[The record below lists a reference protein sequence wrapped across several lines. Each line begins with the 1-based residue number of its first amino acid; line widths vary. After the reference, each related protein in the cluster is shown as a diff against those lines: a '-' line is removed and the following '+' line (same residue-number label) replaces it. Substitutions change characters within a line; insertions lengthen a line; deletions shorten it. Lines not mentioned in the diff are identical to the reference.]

1 MDWLDSHLLT
11 TIVFLPLVW
20 GFIGLLI
27 PAGKDGGKSTIR
39 IWTLVGSLVTFAI
52 SILLYTNFQT
62 NGAEF
67 QFTETASWIPSLGI
81 SYNLGLDGISL
92 WLVLLTTFIMPIAI
106 LGSFTAVEERVREY
120 YFLLLALETGMLGA
134 FVTLDIFL
142 FYTFWEAM
150 LIPMYFLIGIWG
162 GKDRVYAAM
171 KFFLYTL
178 VGSLLMLV
186 AIFYLSYQHKIQ
198 FGSYSTALLDLYK
211 LQIPGG
217 GFRTPQS
224 IMFLAFALAFA
235 IKVPLFPLHTWLP
248 DAHVQAPTAGSVI
261 LAAILLKMGGYG
273 FMRFAFPLF
282 PQAVAYFQIPFLI
295 LGAIAIVYGAWV
307 AMVQPDIK
315 KLVAYS
321 SVSHM
326 GYVIVGLFSLN
337 AIAAT
342 GSLYQMLNHGI
353 STGALF
359 LLVGMI
365 YERRHT
371 REISAFGGI
380 TKVMPIFA
388 VVFMIVT
395 LSSVALP
402 GTNGFIGEF
411 LILLGSWKANPGLAA
426 ISALGVIFGA
436 VYMLWMFQRVMF
448 GPVKHEENKKLKDLS
463 VREFVVMA
471 PLLVAIFFMGIYP
484 NAFLS
489 KMGPSIDR
497 FLSRSMGVTQSTQT
511 SAGTAMNAQPSAIAA
526 LASYHFVG
534 HFGGSTTEKGN

>member
-1 MDWLDSHLLT
+1 MDWFNNHLLT
-11 TIVFLPLVW
+11 ATVFLPLV
-20 GFIGLLI
+20 FALVGLLI
-27 PAGKDGGKSTIR
+27 PSGTERGSFLIKA
-39 IWTLVGSLVTFAI
+39 WTLIGTLAVFGV
-52 SILLYTNFQT
+52 SILIYQRFQAQ
-62 NGAEF
+62 GGEF
-67 QFTETASWIPSLGI
+67 QLTEMGEWLPGLGI
-81 SYNLGLDGISL
+81 SYSLGIDGISL
-92 WLVLLTTFIMPIAI
+92 WLIMLTTFLMPIAV
-106 LGSFTAVEERVREY
+106 LGSWNAVENKERG
-120 YFLLLALETGMLGA
+120 FFLLLLALESGMLGA
-134 FVTLDIFL
+134 FVALDIFL

-162 GKDRVYAAM
+162 GKERIYAAM
-171 KFFLYTL
+171 KFFLYTM

-186 AIFYLSYQHKIQ
+186 AIFYLAYQHKIQ
-198 FGSYSTALLDLYK
+198 FGTYSTAILDLYK
-211 LQIPGG
+211 VHLSGG
-217 GFRTPQS
+217 TFTSPQS
-224 IMFLAFALAFA
+224 VLFMAFALAFA

-261 LAAILLKMGGYG
+261 LAAVLLKMGGYG
-273 FMRFAFPLF
+273 FIRFAFPLF
-282 PQAVAYFQIPFLI
+282 PAGVAYFQFPFMI

-307 AMVQPDIK
+307 ATVQPDVK

-326 GYVIVGLFSLN
+326 GYVILGLFSLN

-342 GSLYQMLNHGI
+342 GSIYQMLNHGI

-388 VVFMIVT
+388 VVFLIVT

-411 LILLGSWKANPGLAA
+411 LILLGSWKANPGLTSIA
-426 ISALGVIFGA
+426 ALGVIFGA

-448 GPVKHEENKKLKDLS
+448 GPVIHEENKKLKDLS
-463 VREFVVMA
+463 FRELVVMA
-471 PLLVAIFFMGIYP
+471 PLLIAIFAMGIYP
-484 NAFLS
+484 NFFFD
-489 KMGPSIDR
+489 KMETSVNR
-497 FLSRSMGVTQSTQT
+497 FLARSLNQESVTAVGVAQNSFMSRAVA
-511 SAGTAMNAQPSAIAA
+511 SAFGTKT
-526 LASYHFVG
+526 LG
-534 HFGGSTTEKGN
+534 K

>member
-1 MDWLDSHLLT
+1 MAFANIFGSHLVSAV
-11 TIVFLPLVW
+11 VFLPLAW
-20 GFIGLLI
+20 GLIGLLI
-27 PAGKDGGKSTIR
+27 PVGNGSGQQALR
-39 IWTLVGSLVTFAI
+39 IWTLVGSLATFVLSLEI
-52 SILLYTNFQT
+52 YFGFQSS
-62 NGAEF
+62 GADF
-67 QFTETASWIPSLGI
+67 QMTETATWIPALGI
-81 SYNLGLDGISL
+81 SYNLGVDGISL
-92 WLVLLTTFIMPIAI
+92 WLVLLTTFLMPIAI
-106 LGSFTAVEERVREY
+106 LSSFSAVEQRVREY

-142 FYTFWEAM
+142 FYVFWEAM

-171 KFFLYTL
+171 KFFLYTM

-186 AIFYLSYQHKIQ
+186 AIFYLAYQHHVQ
-198 FGSYSTALLDLYK
+198 FGVYSTALTDLYK
-211 LQIPGG
+211 LHLPGG
-217 GFRTPQS
+217 GFNSAQS
-224 IMFLAFALAFA
+224 LLFLAFALAFA

-282 PQAVAYFQIPFLI
+282 PDAVVTFQIPFMI
-295 LGAIAIVYGAWV
+295 LGAVAIVYGAWV
-307 AMVQPDIK
+307 AMVQPDVK

-337 AIAAT
+337 AVAAT
-342 GSLYQMLNHGI
+342 GAYYQMLNHGI

-371 REISAFGGI
+371 REISEYGGI
-380 TKVMPIFA
+380 TKVMPLFA
-388 VVFMIVT
+388 VAFMIVT

-436 VYMLWMFQRVMF
+436 VYMLWMVQRVFF
-448 GPVKHEENKKLKDLS
+448 GPIKNPENEKLQDLNF
-463 VREFVVMA
+463 RELAVLA
-471 PLLVAIFFMGIYP
+471 PLIVAIFFMGVYP
-484 NAFLS
+484 NFFFG
-489 KMGPSIDR
+489 KMTPSIER
-497 FLSRSMGVTQSTQT
+497 FLAR
-511 SAGTAMNAQPSAIAA
+511 SAGQQVITERSTAAT
-526 LASYHFVG
+526 
-534 HFGGSTTEKGN
+534 STMAGTCPYIKENQ

>member
-1 MDWLDSHLLT
+1 MAWLDTNLLSLT
-11 TIVFLPLVW
+11 VFFPLAW
-20 GFIGLLI
+20 AAIGLLI
-27 PAGKDGGKSTIR
+27 PAKNEAGR
-39 IWTLVGSLVTFAI
+39 AMLRNWTFVGSLITFGF
-52 SILLYTNFQT
+52 SVMVYQRFQP

-67 QFTETASWIPSLGI
+67 QMMESATWLPALGI
-81 SYNLGLDGISL
+81 NYTVGLDGISL
-92 WLVLLTTFIMPIAI
+92 WLILLTTFLMPIAI
-106 LGSFTAVEERVREY
+106 VGSYTAVEERVKEY
-120 YFLLLALETGMLGA
+120 YFLLLALESGMLGA
-134 FVTLDIFL
+134 FVALDVFL
-142 FYTFWEAM
+142 FYVFWEAM

-171 KFFLYTL
+171 KFFLYTM

-186 AIFYLSYQHKIQ
+186 AIFYLAHQHKVQ
-198 FGSYSTALLDLYK
+198 FGTYSTALLDLYK

-217 GFRTPQS
+217 GLMSPQS
-224 IMFLAFALAFA
+224 ILFLAFALAFA

-261 LAAILLKMGGYG
+261 LAAVLLKMGGYG
-273 FMRFAFPLF
+273 FMRFAFPMF
-282 PQAVAYFQIPFLI
+282 PMAVAEFQHAFMV

-326 GYVIVGLFSLN
+326 GYVVIGLFSLN
-337 AIAAT
+337 AISVT
-342 GSLYQMLNHGI
+342 GSYYQMLNHGI

-380 TKVMPIFA
+380 TKVMPLFA

-402 GTNGFIGEF
+402 GTNGFVGEF
-411 LILLGSWKANPGLAA
+411 LILLGSWKANP
-426 ISALGVIFGA
+426 ALTVIATTGVIFGA

-448 GPVKHEENKKLKDLS
+448 GPIHHEENKELKDLS
-463 VREFVVMA
+463 FREIAIMC
-471 PLLVAIFFMGIYP
+471 PLIVAIFAMGVCP
-484 NAFLS
+484 NFFFS
-489 KMGPSIDR
+489 KLTPSIDR
-497 FLSRSMGVTQSTQT
+497 MIARSTGKVGFQGLSGVATSTPAQT
-511 SAGTAMNAQPSAIAA
+511 PVIEV
-526 LASYHFVG
+526 ASTVPN
-534 HFGGSTTEKGN
+534 KGN

>member
-1 MDWLDSHLLT
+1 MDFINSHMLT
-11 TIVFLPLVW
+11 AVIFLPLVW
-20 GFIGLLI
+20 AVLGLVI
-27 PAGKDGGKSTIR
+27 PASSEGGQKALRT
-39 IWTLVGSLVTFAI
+39 WTLLGSLVTFGI
-52 SILLYTNFQT
+52 SLMIYRAYEAAGPDFQL
-62 NGAEF
+62 
-67 QFTETASWIPSLGI
+67 TETISWFPTLGI
-81 SYNLGLDGISL
+81 SYNLGIDGISL
-92 WLVLLTTFIMPIAI
+92 WLVLLTTFLMPIAI
-106 LGSFTAVEERVREY
+106 AGSFTAVEERVREY
-120 YFLLLALETGMLGA
+120 YFLLLALESGMLGA
-134 FVTLDIFL
+134 FLALDVFL
-142 FYTFWEAM
+142 FYVFWEAM

-171 KFFLYTL
+171 KFFLYTM

-186 AIFYLSYQHKIQ
+186 AIFFLAYQHKVQ
-198 FGSYSTALLDLYK
+198 FGTYSTALLDLYK
-211 LQIPGG
+211 VQIAGG
-217 GFRTPQS
+217 GLHSPQS
-224 IMFLAFALAFA
+224 LLFLAFALAFA

-282 PQAVAYFQIPFLI
+282 PQAVAEFQIPFMI

-337 AIAAT
+337 AVAAS
-342 GSLYQMLNHGI
+342 GAYYQMLNHGI

-371 REISAFGGI
+371 REITQYGGI

-388 VVFMIVT
+388 VAFMIVT

-411 LILLGSWKANPGLAA
+411 MILLGSWKANPGLAA

-436 VYMLWMFQRVMF
+436 VYMLWMVQRVFF
-448 GPVKHEENKKLKDLS
+448 GPINNPENEKLLDLNF
-463 VREFVVMA
+463 REIAILV
-471 PLLVAIFFMGIYP
+471 PLIAAIFFMGVYP
-484 NAFLS
+484 NFFFG

-497 FLSRSMGVTQSTQT
+497 FLNRSQGVHTMSGTAAASAAGSMGSL
-511 SAGTAMNAQPSAIAA
+511 NLIAKA
-526 LASYHFVG
+526 R
-534 HFGGSTTEKGN
+534 

>member
-1 MDWLDSHLLT
+1 MEWFNSHLLST
-11 TIVFLPLVW
+11 VVFLPLVW
-20 GFIGLLI
+20 AIVGLLI
-27 PAGKDGGKSTIR
+27 PKSSGSGR
-39 IWTLVGSLVTFAI
+39 NVLKIWSLLGALITFGI
-52 SILLYTNFQT
+52 SLLIYGNYSVS
-62 NGAEF
+62 GDEF
-67 QFTETASWIPSLGI
+67 QLMEKVQWLPDLGI
-81 SYNLGLDGISL
+81 SYLLGVDGISL
-92 WLVLLTTFIMPIAI
+92 WLILLTTFMMPIAI
-106 LGSFTAVEERVREY
+106 LASFTAVEERESEY

-134 FVTLDIFL
+134 FVSLDLFL
-142 FYTFWEAM
+142 FYVFWEAM

-162 GKDRVYAAM
+162 GKERVYAAM
-171 KFFLYTL
+171 KFFIYTL

-186 AIFYLSYQHKIQ
+186 AIFYLAYQHKLQI
-198 FGSYSTALLDLYK
+198 GTYSTSLLDLYQLK
-211 LQIPGG
+211 IAGG

-224 IMFLAFALAFA
+224 ILFIAFALAFA

-273 FMRFAFPLF
+273 FMRIAFPLF
-282 PQAVAYFQIPFLI
+282 PEGVAYFQSTFMI

-326 GYVIVGLFSLN
+326 GYVVFGLFSLN
-337 AIAAT
+337 AVGVT
-342 GSLYQMLNHGI
+342 GSYYQMLNHGI

-380 TKVMPIFA
+380 TRVMPLFA
-388 VVFMIVT
+388 IAFMIVT

-402 GTNGFIGEF
+402 GTNGFVGEF
-411 LILLGSWKANPGLAA
+411 LILLGGWKANPGLTAV
-426 ISALGVIFGA
+426 SALGVIFGA

-448 GPVKHEENKKLKDLS
+448 GPLKNPENQELKDLS
-463 VREFVVMA
+463 GREVLVLV
-471 PLLVAIFFMGIYP
+471 PLIVAIFAMGVFP
-484 NAFLS
+484 NFFFE
-489 KMGPSIDR
+489 KMGPSIER
-497 FLSRSMGVTQSTQT
+497 FLARSGVKTEFKQASAVSQSQDLY
-511 SAGTAMNAQPSAIAA
+511 ANA
-526 LASYHFVG
+526 
-534 HFGGSTTEKGN
+534 KGNE